1 MFHLFRKHFIRRK
14 GVFFMAKYNYL
25 GIYAPYIEQLITLK
39 QKLGYKYNTPSE
51 ILLRFDR
58 FTRERDE
65 TSVGITR
72 ELSDAWSKRLG
83 SESDKYR
90 QAKINVLIQL
100 SSLLNELGINSYI
113 PVQLRIPEKSF
124 IPYIYTHNEVNAI
137 FKSCDEIRI
146 SRKLMNAYIIILP
159 SLFRML
165 YATGIRINEALSLQ
179 DEDLNLENN
188 YLVIRDSKN
197 GKERLISI
205 SESLS
210 SVCKEYVKYRDRMP
224 IQRTNTYFFISLNG
238 SKCKSGVVYEWFRK
252 ILCGAGISYK
262 GDHQGPRIHDLRHTF
277 AVHSLA
283 TMAENGIDLYCA
295 LPYLSTY
302 LGHQSIRATN
312 GYVRLTAEMY
322 PGLLKDV
329 DRVCLN
335 VFPKIEFHETD

>member
-1 MFHLFRKHFIRRK
+1 
-14 GVFFMAKYNYL
+14 
-25 GIYAPYIEQLITLK
+25 
-39 QKLGYKYNTPSE
+39 
-51 ILLRFDR
+51 
-58 FTRERDE
+58 
-65 TSVGITR
+65 
-72 ELSDAWSKRLG
+72 
-83 SESDKYR
+83 
-90 QAKINVLIQL
+90 
-100 SSLLNELGINSYI
+100 
-113 PVQLRIPEKSF
+113 
-124 IPYIYTHNEVNAI
+124 
-137 FKSCDEIRI
+137 
-146 SRKLMNAYIIILP
+146 
-159 SLFRML
+159 ML

-179 DEDLNLENN
+179 DEDVNLENN

-224 IQRTNTYFFISLNG
+224 IQRTNTNFFISLNG

-252 ILCGAGISYK
+252 ILSGAGISYK
-262 GDHQGPRIHDLRHTF
+262 GGHQGPRIHDLRHTF

-283 TMAENGIDLYCA
+283 AMAENGIDLYCA

-322 PGLLKDV
+322 PDLLKDV

>member
-1 MFHLFRKHFIRRK
+1 
-14 GVFFMAKYNYL
+14 
-25 GIYAPYIEQLITLK
+25 
-39 QKLGYKYNTPSE
+39 
-51 ILLRFDR
+51 
-58 FTRERDE
+58 
-65 TSVGITR
+65 
-72 ELSDAWSKRLG
+72 
-83 SESDKYR
+83 
-90 QAKINVLIQL
+90 
-100 SSLLNELGINSYI
+100 
-113 PVQLRIPEKSF
+113 
-124 IPYIYTHNEVNAI
+124 
-137 FKSCDEIRI
+137 
-146 SRKLMNAYIIILP
+146 MNAYIIILP

-165 YATGIRINEALSLQ
+165 YSTGIRINEALSLQ
-179 DEDLNLENN
+179 EEDVNLENN
-188 YLVIRDSKN
+188 YLVIKDSKN

-210 SVCKEYVKYRDRMP
+210 AVCKEYVRYRDRMP
-224 IQRTNTYFFISLNG
+224 LQRTNTYFFISLNG
-238 SKCKSGVVYEWFRK
+238 SKCKSGVAYEWFRK
-252 ILCGAGISYK
+252 ILSSAGISYK

-283 TMAENGIDLYCA
+283 AMAENGIDLYCA

>member
-1 MFHLFRKHFIRRK
+1 
-14 GVFFMAKYNYL
+14 MAKYNYL

-39 QKLGYKYNTPSE
+39 RKLGYKYTTASE

-58 FTRERDE
+58 FTRERE
-65 TSVGITR
+65 EIFVGVTR
-72 ELSDAWSKRLG
+72 ELSDAWSKRQG

-100 SSLLNELGINSYI
+100 SSLLNDLGINSYM

-124 IPYIYTHNEVNAI
+124 VPYIYTRNEIDAI
-137 FKSCDEIRI
+137 FKVCDEIRI

-159 SLFRML
+159 SLFRLL

-179 DEDLNLENN
+179 EEDVNLENN
-188 YLVIRDSKN
+188 YLVIKDSKN

-205 SESLS
+205 SETLS
-210 SVCKEYVKYRDRMP
+210 SVCKEYVEYRDRMP

-252 ILCGAGISYK
+252 ILTSAGISYK
-262 GDHQGPRIHDLRHTF
+262 GGHQGPRIHDLRHTF

-283 TMAENGIDLYCA
+283 AMAENGIDLYCA